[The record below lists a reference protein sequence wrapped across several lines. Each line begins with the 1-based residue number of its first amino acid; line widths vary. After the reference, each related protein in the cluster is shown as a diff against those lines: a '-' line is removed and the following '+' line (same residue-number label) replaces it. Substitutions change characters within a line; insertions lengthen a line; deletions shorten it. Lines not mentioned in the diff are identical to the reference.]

1 MRVRFAPSPTG
12 FLHIGNARTAIINHL
27 ISQKT
32 GAEMILRI
40 EDTDLERST
49 RESEESIFFDLK
61 WLGIS
66 WMEGPDLGGPFAP
79 YRQSERFDIYRKYT
93 EKLLSEK
100 KAYYCYCSQEELD
113 AQRAEC
119 EKKGTTFVYPGTC
132 RHLTDEQRKA
142 KEAEGRKPTV
152 RLHVPAGEQIEVDD
166 AIKGKVTFSSENI
179 GGDFII
185 VRSDGVPIFNYIVV
199 IDDVLMKVTDV
210 IRGEDH
216 LPNTPKQI
224 MVARAIGFESPRYAH
239 LPLVLGDDKKKLSK
253 RHGITSVENY
263 RSEGYLPEA
272 LVNYIAMLGWASE
285 SGEEILSRE
294 QLVSG
299 IDLSK
304 LGKSAAVFDFQKL
317 RWMNSS
323 YIRTYDLEKITDL
336 FIPYLE
342 KAGYDMKSVDRAWL
356 LSVIA
361 LVRGQCELLSDIAK
375 RARIFIE
382 HTPEPDTAADEL
394 LKTDEG
400 KAIIR
405 AAKELL
411 ASEITADNLLSDFI
425 NKIKERTGAKG
436 KGLFHPVRAL
446 VTSSLEGPDLAEGM
460 KVLGF
465 ARVKDRV
472 EYMAKRYL

>member
-49 RESEESIFFDLK
+49 RESEDSILFDLK

-66 WMEGPDLGGPFAP
+66 WMEGPDLGGPCAP

-152 RLHVPAGEQIEVDD
+152 RLHVPAGEPIEVDD

-179 GGDFII
+179 GGDFTI

-317 RWMNSS
+317 RWMNSN

-342 KAGYDMKSVDRAWL
+342 KAGYDVKSIDRAWL

-382 HTPEPDTAADEL
+382 HTPEPDAAADEL

-411 ASEITADNLLSDFI
+411 ASEVTADNLISDFI